1 MNHKP
6 NALQRFLHRF
16 LMLKPVSVL
25 MARILQPVDEFARLL
40 TRGKHTITELVG
52 LPVIEL
58 ETIGAHTG
66 LRRSHPLVG
75 IREGEKIALIGSNFG
90 NKHHPAWVHNLRAHP
105 ECLVNANGRSGK
117 YLARETEGVERERY
131 WGLALS
137 YYKGYAAYEKRA
149 LPRKISVWILEPINA
164 SS

>member
-58 ETIGAHTG
+58 DTSVRTRDCAARIRWLAFARG
-66 LRRSHPLVG
+66 RRSLSSDRTSATNIIPLG
-75 IREGEKIALIGSNFG
+75 CTIS
-90 NKHHPAWVHNLRAHP
+90 
-105 ECLVNANGRSGK
+105 GRI
-117 YLARETEGVERERY
+117 
-131 WGLALS
+131 
-137 YYKGYAAYEKRA
+137 
-149 LPRKISVWILEPINA
+149 PNVW
-164 SS
+164 